1 MQYSAY
7 YLMLM
12 CINMH
17 VFRYVN
23 AFFCRWRLADVQ
35 RRRGLRRGVRGRT
48 AQATVA
54 VALCGAVMGVGAAA
68 SVSGLQPLRGSAGFY
83 AARAMALRTL
93 ALRACRLCSGVWPEV
108 STVISALE

>member
-1 MQYSAY
+1 
-7 YLMLM
+7 
-12 CINMH
+12 MH
-17 VFRYVN
+17 
-23 AFFCRWRLADVQ
+23 FFADGSRADVQ
-35 RRRGLRRGVRGRT
+35 RYRGLRRSVRART

-54 VALCGAVMGVGAAA
+54 VALLGAGMGVGAAA
-68 SVSGLQPLRGSAGFY
+68 PVSGLQLLKGSAGFY

>member
-1 MQYSAY
+1 MQYNAY
-7 YLMLM
+7 DLLLM
-12 CINMH
+12 CISMH
-17 VFRYVN
+17 VMRHVN
-23 AFFCRWRLADVQ
+23 AFFCRWQPGGCAAL
-35 RRRGLRRGVRGRT
+35 LRAAQGGGRT

>member
-1 MQYSAY
+1 MAVGRMCSATEG
-7 YLMLM
+7 
-12 CINMH
+12 C
-17 VFRYVN
+17 
-23 AFFCRWRLADVQ
+23 AGGA
-35 RRRGLRRGVRGRT
+35 RT

-54 VALCGAVMGVGAAA
+54 VALCGAGMGVGAAA
-68 SVSGLQPLRGSAGFY
+68 PVSGLQPLRGSVGFY